1 VSGTHDGD
9 AGAGASTPR
18 PETPVATVV
27 ATVTPLATPTPFT
40 VPRRPM
46 AHDPRGSIVP
56 PWRVV
61 SSKFLELRKRRGL
74 MVAVLIL
81 TVGIL
86 VVIDGI
92 FLILHAADPNTYGPA
107 GGLQKFR
114 GFSFA
119 FIQTFG
125 IAAVLVG
132 AAAGSTDLSDGVF
145 RHLVATGRSRV
156 AIFIAKVPAGLLVII
171 PVTAVAYALEA
182 IVATYFAPSG
192 NVRTITG
199 IQHAFS
205 NHGGAVVVVPNA
217 VLEPATPP
225 IHVLV
230 QVGLWLM
237 LQVLVA
243 FVIGLGLGSLT
254 GSRSATVA
262 ILIALQLVVTPL
274 LSGVSIPHLVNLQ
287 RAFVGVAMAQL
298 EPSGLTAIGGGGP
311 NGSGSLLSI
320 PAMPVFGVA
329 IVISAW
335 VAGWLALGAW
345 RAVKRDA

>member
-1 VSGTHDGD
+1 MSGTHGGD
-9 AGAGASTPR
+9 VGAGVSTPR
-18 PETPVATVV
+18 PETPMGTGVATAVPI
-27 ATVTPLATPTPFT
+27 AAAAPMAA
-40 VPRRPM
+40 PRRPI

-56 PWRVV
+56 PWRLV
-61 SSKFLELRKRRGL
+61 SAKFLELRKRRGL

-114 GFSFA
+114 GFSLA

-125 IAAVLVG
+125 IASVLVG

-145 RHLVATGRSRV
+145 RHLVVTGRSRL
-156 AIFIAKVPAGLLVII
+156 AIFIGKVPAGLLVIMPI
-171 PVTAVAYALEA
+171 TAVAYALEA

-192 NVRTITG
+192 S
-199 IQHAFS
+199 IQTFGGSLPALS
-205 NHGGAVVVVPNA
+205 NHGGVVVVPNT
-217 VLEPATPP
+217 VIESATPP
-225 IHVLV
+225 IHLLV

-274 LSGVSIPHLVNLQ
+274 LSGVSIPHLINLQ
-287 RAFVGVAMAQL
+287 RAFVGVAMLQL
-298 EPSGLTAIGGGGP
+298 EPSGLTGIGGGGA
-311 NGSGSLLSI
+311 NGSGGLLSI